1 MRKLSTKLVVAGFVM
16 AASGGAH
23 AALITETINFT
34 ASNFGSADF
43 NVTPIVFNTV
53 SPPVDPVVGSFTI
66 TFDPTVP
73 SFNNTAIVVNS
84 LNLVQE
90 GPFAFNS
97 ASNFITI
104 GSLVDGDACCLSPT
118 VYGNDFYMEMFLSGT
133 TPTFNLFNYTQASNP
148 GIGFST
154 RTGSVS
160 VGVPGPIAGAGLPG
174 LILASGGLL
183 GWWLKRKRK
192 ADAAALAAA

>member
-23 AALITETINFT
+23 AAMITETINFT
-34 ASNFGSADF
+34 ASNFGSGDF
-43 NVTPIVFNTV
+43 NVTPFLFNTV
-53 SPPVDPVVGSFTI
+53 SPPADPVVGSFTI

-73 SFNNTAIVVNS
+73 SYNNTAIVMNS

-97 ASNFITI
+97 DTNFITI
-104 GSLVDGDACCLSPT
+104 GSLADGEACCMSPT
-118 VYGNDFYMEMFLSGT
+118 IYGNDFYMEMFLSGT
-133 TPTFNLFNYTQASNP
+133 TPTFNLFAYTQASNP

-160 VGVPGPIAGAGLPG
+160 VVVPGPVAGAGLPG
-174 LILASGGLL
+174 LLLASGGLL
-183 GWWLKRKRK
+183 GWWRRRK
-192 ADAAALAAA
+192 AAA